1 MTYSV
6 KNSAQTTTYTVNDN
20 TENST
25 STSLVFIGK
34 NYTGYGLALN
44 ENFLYLLEN
53 FSNTAG
59 MYPANPVPGQ
69 LFWDNTNKY
78 MHVYDGTAWKVIY
91 GALNSLTVNTSIS
104 SASLTVTNT
113 ATSGYST
120 KDISILG
127 GSTNNIYLIGNT
139 GQGVYN
145 GLVNAGDMLLGFQA
159 ATQGNGNLVIA
170 PWASVSGGSGIKINS
185 VANVATITLQS
196 PTTTISGNVGIGT
209 TSPGY
214 TLDVRATTG
223 SISATSN
230 TGTNFAKLQC
240 NNSGGSYQFGIDNSA
255 GSNFG
260 SGTAYSRVIWNDSST
275 APTILYTNSTER
287 MRIDSS
293 GNVGIGAT
301 TVTANLVVYGSA
313 TGISQARVGNS
324 IVQIQDGL
332 GRVVANFLG
341 GVDGSTK
348 PTYAT
353 LNLGGAAS
361 TSIAFSLATT
371 HGVSIGSNSATIS
384 TTGVVAAPTINA
396 GTIGNSGAVFTGASA
411 TFGGNILLNA
421 AGAKITFNSGGGTIA
436 NNIGNSLQFYADG
449 GTTELMR
456 LDNTGNLNVYG
467 GAVQA
472 ATINA
477 GTIGN
482 SGATFT
488 GATALL
494 SGNIVAAYANSAS
507 GLGMGIWPSNNQYYG
522 LWNNLGNPSN
532 YEYMILSGTGTD
544 TATYVSSRSGGT
556 TKLRGPS
563 NYSTVELSLSGVST
577 TVSGP
582 LIPNAN
588 VAVSSTLGNSTTY
601 WSSVYANN
609 YYGTNFFGTSTTAK
623 YADLAEK
630 YLPDADYEIGT
641 VMMVGGSAE
650 VTQHSGAKVRAIG
663 VISAYPAYKM
673 NSDLDGGVY
682 VALKGRV
689 PVRVVG
695 PIKKGQSLF
704 GTAHG
709 LAMATDDTT
718 PTTFAIALENFD
730 GSGIGVVEAVI
741 L

>member
-1 MTYSV
+1 MTAYTINHYNGSSLV
-6 KNSAQTTTYTVNDN
+6 TVADGTADSSA
-20 TENST
+20 
-25 STSLVFIGK
+25 TSLTLIGHALA
-34 NYTGYGLALN
+34 NYGTFLN
-44 ENFLYLLEN
+44 ENFVYLLEN
-53 FSNTAG
+53 FSNG
-59 MYPANPVPGQ
+59 PSNPPLNPTQGQ
-69 LFWDNTNKY
+69 LWWDS
-78 MHVYDGTAWKVIY
+78 TAKVLNGY
-91 GALNSLTVNTSIS
+91 TGANWLTLSGQVANLTVNSSI
-104 SASLTVTNT
+104 TVGNVVTTN
-113 ATSGYST
+113 G
-120 KDISILG
+120 
-127 GSTNNIYLIGNT
+127 IY
-139 GQGVYN
+139 YAN
-145 GLVNAGDMLLGFQA
+145 GLAFSSSSY
-159 ATQGNGNLVIA
+159 T
-170 PWASVSGGSGIKINS
+170 NS
-185 VANVATITLQS
+185 NVASYL
-196 PTTTISGNVGIGT
+196 PT
-209 TSPGY
+209 Y
-214 TLDVRATTG
+214 
-223 SISATSN
+223 
-230 TGTNFAKLQC
+230 TGT
-240 NNSGGSYQFGIDNSA
+240 FGTLTSLNV
-255 GSNFG
+255 
-260 SGTAYSRVIWNDSST
+260 SGTA
-275 APTILYTNSTER
+275 
-287 MRIDSS
+287 
-293 GNVGIGAT
+293 
-301 TVTANLVVYGSA
+301 SA
-313 TGISQARVGNS
+313 T
-324 IVQIQDGL
+324 
-332 GRVVANFLG
+332 
-341 GVDGSTK
+341 
-348 PTYAT
+348 
-353 LNLGGAAS
+353 
-361 TSIAFSLATT
+361 
-371 HGVSIGSNSATIS
+371 
-384 TTGVVAAPTINA
+384 
-396 GTIGNSGAVFTGASA
+396 
-411 TFGGNILLNA
+411 
-421 AGAKITFNSGGGTIA
+421 
-436 NNIGNSLQFYADG
+436 
-449 GTTELMR
+449 
-456 LDNTGNLNVYG
+456 NVYG
-467 GAVQA
+467 
-472 ATINA
+472 

-482 SGATFT
+482 SGATHT